1 MNRLLYLIGY
11 SQKVAFTAGI
21 HSPGNTGKGRTLVF
35 PVVLNNEGRGYNP
48 SSGVFVAP
56 KDGQYVFFVSAQG
69 FNSDTLYVSIV
80 HNGGSK
86 VMTMS
91 DGRRKKDFYDSGSNL
106 VVLNL
111 KKGDKVWTQ
120 CHSGSTYYSEGIAI
134 TTFSGFLV

>member
-35 PVVLNNEGRGYNP
+35 PVVLNNEGGGYNP

-69 FNSDTLYVSIV
+69 FNSNTLYVSIV

-91 DGRRKKDFYDSGSNL
+91 DGGGRKI
-106 VVLNL
+106 
-111 KKGDKVWTQ
+111 
-120 CHSGSTYYSEGIAI
+120 STTLDQI
-134 TTFSGFLV
+134 